1 VISQA
6 HMGSSERATLGFRV
20 ATAKSRRAFTGKG
33 DLTIAACVSWYDE
46 PLESLERCIR
56 SLTLAAD
63 VLVISD
69 GRWRDFHDEGP
80 TASPREQRD
89 LVWRA
94 AIEAFPDAALI
105 YERGRRAAWAS
116 QIAKRAHLY
125 STAAR
130 IADWILVID
139 ADEHLETCRRDELD
153 ATLAKTD
160 RLVAQIGMRTVYGP
174 SAPEG
179 VWPMPRL
186 FATVHGLDV
195 EHSHN
200 GIRTSDGRF
209 LTGDPKY
216 VSIEPSIDV
225 TDLIRGYHSQG
236 AERPH
241 EREMRDRRYRRRR
254 RETGAEGWPGDHRT
268 SARA

>member
-1 VISQA
+1 MSA
-6 HMGSSERATLGFRV
+6 AEHATLGARV
-20 ATAKSRRAFTGKG
+20 SIAKSTWQGKIGERA
-33 DLTIAACVSWYDE
+33 TIAACVAWYDE

-56 SLTLAAD
+56 SLPLAAD

-80 TASPREQRD
+80 TSSPREQRD

-94 AIEAFPDAALI
+94 ATEAFPQRALI
-105 YERGRRAAWAS
+105 YERGRRAPWPS
-116 QIAKRAHLY
+116 QVAKRAHMY
-125 STAAR
+125 AVGASVAE
-130 IADWILVID
+130 WVLVID
-139 ADEHLETCRRDELD
+139 ADEHLERCDRTQLVSYLGETKSLA
-153 ATLAKTD
+153 AT
-160 RLVAQIGMRTVYGP
+160 VGMRTVYGP
-174 SAPEG
+174 AAPEG
-179 VWPMPRL
+179 VWPTPRL
-186 FATVHGLDV
+186 FSTKHGLTV

-216 VSIEPSIDV
+216 VTIEPQSDV
-225 TDLIRGYHSQG
+225 SDLLRFYHSQG

-254 RETGAEGWPGDHRT
+254 RETGTEGWPGDHRT
-268 SARA
+268 SHRA